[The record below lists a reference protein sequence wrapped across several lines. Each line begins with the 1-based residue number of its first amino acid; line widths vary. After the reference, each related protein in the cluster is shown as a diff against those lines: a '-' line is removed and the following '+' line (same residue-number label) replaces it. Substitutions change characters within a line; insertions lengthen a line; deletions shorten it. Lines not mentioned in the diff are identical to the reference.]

1 MPRQPV
7 LYIILLLVLCSCTQS
22 KQQRDGTQKDSM
34 VTIIDTIATDTVIS
48 QPPQTQVSSQKIVT
62 ATPKAK
68 PTKQQER
75 YDNVENAYNDGY
87 AHGYQDGWD
96 DGWHHVGYGL
106 SFLVE
111 PDYAGFKKHYEIGY
125 TDGYADGYEEGEEE
139 KDQ

>member
-1 MPRQPV
+1 MQRQPI

-22 KQQRDGTQKDSM
+22 KQQRDGTQKDSL
-34 VTIIDTIATDTVIS
+34 VTIVDTFAADIPLPK
-48 QPPQTQVSSQKIVT
+48 QPQVQLQQPT
-62 ATPKAK
+62 ATSSAPK

-75 YDNVENAYNDGY
+75 YDNVEDAYNDGY
-87 AHGYQDGWD
+87 AHGYQDGWN
-96 DGWHHVGYGL
+96 DGWHRVGYGL

-111 PDYAGFKKHYEIGY
+111 PDYTGFGKHYETGY